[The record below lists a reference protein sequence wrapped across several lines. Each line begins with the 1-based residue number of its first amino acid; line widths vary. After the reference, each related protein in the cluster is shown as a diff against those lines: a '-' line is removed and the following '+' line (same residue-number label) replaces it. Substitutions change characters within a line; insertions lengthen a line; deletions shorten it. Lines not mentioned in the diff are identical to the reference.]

1 MAEQKQGR
9 YLTRESYYDVMIHSQ
24 DELKNTGYDWR
35 TNLFDKSLS
44 GYLLSDP
51 KRSNIIDQIR
61 VLMVYM
67 IDQVSA
73 IKKAM
78 NYTVDKKYKYL
89 N

>member
-1 MAEQKQGR
+1 MDKQKQGK
-9 YLTRESYYDVMIHSQ
+9 YLTRESYYDIMIHSQ

-35 TNLFDKSLS
+35 SSLFNKSFS
-44 GYLLSDP
+44 GYLLNDS
-51 KRSNIIDQIR
+51 KRSQILGQFKT
-61 VLMVYM
+61 LMVYM
-67 IDQVSA
+67 IDQVSS